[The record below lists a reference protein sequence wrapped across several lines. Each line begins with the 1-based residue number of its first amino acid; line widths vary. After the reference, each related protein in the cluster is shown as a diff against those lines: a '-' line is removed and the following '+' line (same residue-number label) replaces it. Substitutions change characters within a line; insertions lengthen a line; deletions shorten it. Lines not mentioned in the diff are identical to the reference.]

1 MGQEGQGAAEPQVA
15 VLLLTR
21 PIRTMTGLTL
31 TDDAL
36 GVLRTAGFGPDEAV
50 FAFRSVFAFLVG
62 TVLREASIGPT
73 FADRNLGGIHERIG
87 EIDAAGLH
95 NVMESAEALSI
106 VDHDQEFEFGLD
118 VLVRGLER
126 RLATGG

>member
-1 MGQEGQGAAEPQVA
+1 
-15 VLLLTR
+15 
-21 PIRTMTGLTL
+21 
-31 TDDAL
+31 
-36 GVLRTAGFGPDEAV
+36 
-50 FAFRSVFAFLVG
+50 
-62 TVLREASIGPT
+62 VLREASIGPT